1 MREIIVKK
9 NDSGQRLDK
18 FLHKFMPNLPDSML
32 YKGLRKDCVRLNG
45 KHVRDGSVKISEGD
59 TLKLYFKDEFFEK
72 TPSDERYKNIK
83 IEPVIIYEDENIIL
97 ADKPQGMCVH
107 EDETG
112 SGVTLIDCIKSY
124 LWRKGE
130 YNPENEQSFAPA
142 LCNRIDR
149 NTKGIVIAAKNAEAL
164 RIMNE
169 KIKNREV
176 EKFYICAV
184 YGVMDKKHD
193 TLKAFLRRDE
203 KNKQVYI
210 YDEPKPDARTI
221 ITEYTVMK
229 EGKKSSLLDIQLHTG
244 RTHQIRAHMAHIGHP
259 LIGDGKYGKG
269 EVNRDFGLSY
279 QALCSYKVRFE
290 FKQPS
295 GILEYLNGREYSIGK
310 IPFEELVY

>member
-72 TPSDERYKNIK
+72 NPSDDRYKNIK

-112 SGVTLIDCIKSY
+112 GGVTLIDCIKSY

-130 YNPENEQSFAPA
+130 YNPENEQSFTPA

-169 KIKNREV
+169 KIKIREV

-184 YGVMDKKHD
+184 LGIMEKKHD

-210 YDEPKPDARTI
+210 YDEPKPDARTV
-221 ITEYTVMK
+221 ITEYTVIK
-229 EGKKSSLLDIQLHTG
+229 EGRESSLLDVQLHTG

-259 LIGDGKYGKG
+259 LIGDGKYGNG
-269 EVNRDFGLSY
+269 EANRKFGLSY
-279 QALCSYKVRFE
+279 QALCSYKVRFA
-290 FKQPS
+290 FKEPS
-295 GILEYLNGREYSIGK
+295 GILEYLCGKEYSINEM
-310 IPFEELVY
+310 PFAELIY